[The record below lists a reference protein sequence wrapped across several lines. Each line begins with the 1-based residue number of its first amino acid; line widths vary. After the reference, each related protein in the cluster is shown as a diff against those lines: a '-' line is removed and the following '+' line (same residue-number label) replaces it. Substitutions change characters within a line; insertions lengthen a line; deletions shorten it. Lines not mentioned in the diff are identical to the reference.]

1 MPKHTDNKQEIVAQ
15 LREQLLR
22 MQGDGQ
28 QAGLGCR
35 MGLDPIER
43 VFPNGIF
50 PTACIHEF
58 VTATAEEAAATTGF
72 VSGLLARMTA
82 EEGTCLW
89 IGTSA
94 RFSPFPPALI
104 TFGIAPERIIFVE
117 VKRERDV
124 LWAME
129 EALKSTALTAAIS
142 ELPGLDFAQSQ
153 RLQLAV
159 EKSRV
164 TGFVLRTQPLRLGNT
179 ACAARWRI
187 RHLPS
192 VLESD
197 MPGVGFPR
205 WEVELLKV
213 RNGNPGRWTVEW
225 SDHQFLIPQQ
235 PVKAI
240 HWPWKNKQFG

>member
-1 MPKHTDNKQEIVAQ
+1 MHKHADNKQEIVAQ

-22 MQGDGQ
+22 MQGGSQPAGQ
-28 QAGLGCR
+28 GCR

-58 VTATAEEAAATTGF
+58 VTATAEESAATTGF
-72 VSGLLARMTA
+72 VSGLLAQMTA
-82 EEGTCLW
+82 QGGTCLW
-89 IGTSA
+89 IRASA
-94 RFSPFPPALI
+94 RFSPFPPALAA
-104 TFGIAPERIIFVE
+104 FGVAPERVVFVE

-142 ELPGLDFAQSQ
+142 ELPGLDFVQSQ

-159 EKSRV
+159 EKSRT
-164 TGFVLRTQPLRLGNT
+164 TGFVLRTQPLQMGNT

-192 VLESD
+192 VLEAG
-197 MPGVGFPR
+197 MPGVGLPR
-205 WEVELLKV
+205 WDVELLKV
-213 RNGNPGRWTVEW
+213 RNGNPDRWTVEW
-225 SDHQFLIPQQ
+225 SDHQFLVPQQ
-235 PVKAI
+235 PTKAI
-240 HWPWKNKQFG
+240 REPWNNKQIG